1 MRIGFNARY
10 LRHPSR
16 RGFNRYTHALAT
28 ALAGLGDVE
37 IFLISDAS
45 VHPSFL
51 EGLPATVVTV
61 RTGRHL
67 WWEQVVLPRLIRELR
82 LDVFHA
88 PASVGL
94 PFRKSCAYVLTVHD
108 VIGRAA
114 PHLVDKARVLARVHH
129 WARQRISL
137 RRADAI
143 ITESDHAKQDI
154 ARWLSVPPERM
165 TVIHGGADARFR
177 VLESTATVAAALDRY
192 GLRQPYVL
200 YVGGFD
206 RRKNVETLI
215 DAYARSRGCATAD
228 LVLVGALTAET
239 NALGRRAAAAGVKTQ
254 ARFLGY
260 VPDENLPA
268 LYRGAALFV
277 YPSLYEGFGLQLVE
291 AMASGVP
298 VIAANRTS
306 LPEVLDG
313 AGMLVDPEDSAA
325 LAAAID
331 AVLGDQALAAR
342 LRDRGLR
349 VATDLTWER
358 AARCTREV
366 YQAAIQEAS
375 RH

>member
-51 EGLPATVVTV
+51 EGLPARVVTV
-61 RTGRHL
+61 RSVRHL
-67 WWEQVVLPRLIRELR
+67 WWEQIVLPRLIRELE

-94 PFRKSCAYVLTVHD
+94 PLGKPCAYVLTVHD
-108 VIGRAA
+108 VIGQAA
-114 PHLVDKARVLARVHH
+114 PHLVARASPLARLHH
-129 WARQRISL
+129 RARQRIAL

-143 ITESDHAKQDI
+143 ITESNHAKRDI

-165 TVIHGGADARFR
+165 TVIRGGVDARFR
-177 VLESTATVAAALDRY
+177 VFESTAAVTEVTARY
-192 GLRQPYVL
+192 GLARPYLL

-206 RRKNVETLI
+206 RRKNVGALI
-215 DAYARSRGCATAD
+215 EAYSLSRAREAAD
-228 LVLVGALTAET
+228 LVLVGALGAEGE
-239 NALGRRAAAAGVKTQ
+239 ALSRKAAALAVGTQ
-254 ARFLGY
+254 AVFLGY
-260 VPDENLPA
+260 VSDEDLPA
-268 LYRGAALFV
+268 LYNGAALFV

-291 AMASGVP
+291 AMACGVP
-298 VIAANRTS
+298 VIAANRTA

-313 AGMLVDPEDSAA
+313 AGVLVDPEDPVA
-325 LAAAID
+325 LAEAID
-331 AVLGDQALAAR
+331 AVVFDQALAAR
-342 LRDRGLR
+342 LREQGLR
-349 VATDLTWER
+349 VAAGLTWER
-358 AARCTREV
+358 AARRTREV
-366 YQAAIQEAS
+366 YRVAIDGG
-375 RH
+375 HLH